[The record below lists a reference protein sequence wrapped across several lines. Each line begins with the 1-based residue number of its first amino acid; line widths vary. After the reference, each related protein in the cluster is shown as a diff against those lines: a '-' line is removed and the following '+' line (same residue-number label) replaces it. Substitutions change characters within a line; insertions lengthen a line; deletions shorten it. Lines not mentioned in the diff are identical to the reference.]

1 MISKF
6 THKFSEKL
14 DVAARILFM
23 AMMLL
28 VVVNVISRSLGHP
41 FHGASEWVGF
51 LMACAIGLAL
61 SYCAAQGGHVAVTIL
76 FERISGKKRVIAELI
91 VNILVL
97 IFLIMVVRMMI
108 LYGIRL
114 FEGGHVGMTSRVP
127 LHYFAYVI
135 AVGIAGYSAVV
146 LGEIVE
152 LFKKVG
158 KR

>member
-1 MISKF
+1 MINRL
-6 THKFSEKL
+6 TTKFSEKL
-14 DVAARILFM
+14 DGVARILFM

-28 VVVNVISRSLGHP
+28 VVANVVSRSLGYP

-51 LMACAIGLAL
+51 LMACAIALAL

-76 FERISGKKRVIAELI
+76 FEKLSNRKQVIAELI
-91 VNILVL
+91 VNILVF
-97 IFLIMVVRMMI
+97 IFLILVVRMMI

-114 FEGGHVGMTSRVP
+114 DEGGHVGMTSRVP

-146 LGEIVE
+146 LGEIIE